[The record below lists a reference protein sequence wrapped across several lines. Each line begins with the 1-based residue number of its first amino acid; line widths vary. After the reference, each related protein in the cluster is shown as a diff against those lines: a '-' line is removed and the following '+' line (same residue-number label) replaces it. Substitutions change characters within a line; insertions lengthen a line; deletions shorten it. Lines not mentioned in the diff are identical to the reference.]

1 MINIYSFRN
10 LLFISFLL
18 VLVSNNF
25 TFFND
30 YNAKFYDLKEVKIDS
45 IYTDKKILH
54 LSSVERFDY
63 YNLNHGLAQGNE
75 YFVKYLNSSLN
86 NQFKEFLQI
95 NNLQLTEEN
104 KKKFFSE
111 EKKIDL
117 KYDLNQKL
125 WWFTYLE
132 GQGNYNLEIN
142 LNESLNEGYVEIL
155 FDPQRFPRNY
165 KFSYYK
171 DNDLIKDTGYTKNSY
186 KLSQNRFQIF

>member
-30 YNAKFYDLKEVKIDS
+30 NNAKFYDLKEVKIDS
-45 IYTDKKILH
+45 IYTDKNIAFIFG
-54 LSSVERFDY
+54 RTIDY

-86 NQFKEFLQI
+86 NQFKVSQI

-132 GQGNYNLEIN
+132 VKVI
-142 LNESLNEGYVEIL
+142 I
-155 FDPQRFPRNY
+155 
-165 KFSYYK
+165 
-171 DNDLIKDTGYTKNSY
+171 T
-186 KLSQNRFQIF
+186 